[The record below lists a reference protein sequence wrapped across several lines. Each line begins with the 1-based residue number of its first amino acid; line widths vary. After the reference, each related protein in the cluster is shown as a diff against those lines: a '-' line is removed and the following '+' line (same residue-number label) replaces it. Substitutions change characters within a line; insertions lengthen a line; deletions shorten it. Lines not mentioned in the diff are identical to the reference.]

1 MSKNETVELLAGGIA
16 HDFEGLLTTIVGRAE
31 NLSDFISPGDPRA
44 ADVAAIREAAEAAAS
59 LTQQLLAFSRRQA
72 LRPVVVDVN
81 AVVEGLRYKLHRLLG
96 PAIALETRSGAALLR
111 VRADADQLEDI
122 LSNLAANARDAMPIG
137 GTLVIATANVR
148 FDAADAASREV
159 EPGEYVGLSLQ
170 DTGVGMGPA
179 VQAHLF
185 EPFFT
190 TKQRAR
196 GTGLGLAMVHGIVRQ
211 SGGCIGVESA
221 VGEGSR
227 FSIYL
232 PATEE
237 MPTGEKEASPE
248 RGSETVLLVGD
259 DHSVQSFVADVL
271 KRRGY
276 ELLVVHDVW
285 QALPLAE
292 AYERPIDLLIA
303 AGSNGALVAATL
315 CARRPEMR
323 VLYVSASEADTPGTE
338 SGKADPLAIL
348 HMPFSPSALARKVR
362 SILQP
367 S

>member
-1 MSKNETVELLAGGIA
+1 MPKNETVELLAGGIA
-16 HDFEGLLTTIVGRAE
+16 HDFDALLTTIVGRAD

-72 LRPVVVDVN
+72 LQPTVVDVN
-81 AVVEGLRYKLHRLLG
+81 TVVERLRYKLHRLLG
-96 PAIALETRSGAALLR
+96 RGITLETRGGAGLLR

-122 LSNLAANARDAMPIG
+122 LCNLAVNARDAMPIG
-137 GTLVIATANVR
+137 GTLAIATANVR
-148 FDAADAASREV
+148 FDAAEAVRREV
-159 EPGEYVGLSLQ
+159 EPGEYVELSLQ

-190 TKQRAR
+190 TKERAR

-227 FSIYL
+227 FAIYL
-232 PATEE
+232 PATAEL
-237 MPTGEKEASPE
+237 PTGEKDASPE

-276 ELLVVHDVW
+276 EILVVQDVW
-285 QALPLAE
+285 HSLRVADT
-292 AYERPIDLLIA
+292 YERPIDLLIA
-303 AGSNGALVAATL
+303 AGSNGAIVAETL
-315 CARRPEMR
+315 CTRRPEMR
-323 VLYVSASEADTPGTE
+323 VLYVSASEADSPGVA
-338 SGKADPLAIL
+338 SGQADPLEIL

-362 SILQP
+362 AVLDL
-367 S
+367 

>member
-1 MSKNETVELLAGGIA
+1 MPKHETVELLAGGIA
-16 HDFEGLLTTIVGRAE
+16 HDFDALLTTIVGRAE
-31 NLSDFISPGDPRA
+31 NLSDYISPGDPRA

-72 LRPVVVDVN
+72 LRPTVVDLN
-81 AVVEGLRYKLHRLLG
+81 AVVESLRYKLHRLLG
-96 PAIALETRSGAALLR
+96 TAITLETRAGAGLLR
-111 VRADADQLEDI
+111 VRADADHLEDI
-122 LSNLAANARDAMPIG
+122 LCNLAVNARDAMPIG
-137 GTLVIATANVR
+137 GTLTIATANAT
-148 FDAADAASREV
+148 FDAEEAAGREV
-159 EPGEYVGLSLQ
+159 EPGEYVELSLQ

-190 TKQRAR
+190 TKERAR

-221 VGEGSR
+221 VGQGSR
-227 FSIYL
+227 FAIYL

-237 MPTGEKEASPE
+237 LPTPGKDASPE

-276 ELLVVHDVW
+276 DILVGHDVW
-285 QALPLAE
+285 QALRMAE
-292 AYERPIDLLIA
+292 ACERPIDLLIA
-303 AGSNGALVAATL
+303 AGPNSAIVAETL
-315 CARRPEMR
+315 CTRRPEMR
-323 VLYVSASEADTPGTE
+323 VLYVSASEADIPGAN
-338 SGKADPLAIL
+338 SGKTDPLEIL
-348 HMPFSPSALARKVR
+348 HMPFSPAALARKVR
-362 SILQP
+362 AVLRDV
-367 S
+367 